1 MKFIIPILVG
11 GVIGYIT
18 NWLAIKMLFRP
29 YYEKKFLGI
38 HVPFTPG
45 LIPKEKSRI
54 AKSVGNTIGV
64 YLLSPEVVTQA
75 ISSDKINNQIR
86 SWIICNINKL
96 KESDMT
102 IKDFIMDFDNEN
114 YSKSLDILEKKIT
127 DFIYSHLKGERF
139 KNGTMNLIEDKISHK
154 PIEHFYEPMEKKVEK
169 FMSNLS
175 KSDEIRVE
183 VKNTID
189 KKIYELSQDD
199 RTLEEVIPSDVV
211 NSINEYIDKNSEY
224 IANSL
229 RDLFESPSIN
239 MKIRESINEFVS
251 QNVSRAITIFINSEM
266 ISNKIFDS
274 IEKYIYNPENN
285 KNIILI
291 IKSLID
297 KFLESEISNIVL
309 SISSNIDDENRWKI
323 SDAILERILNKENQ
337 GKVFSIVEEK
347 IKSSESDIKE
357 GIIDLISDNIDGI
370 LNSETLYNNI
380 KLIICDSLKKF
391 VEKPISYM
399 LESVEETTVEKI
411 INFSKVIFEKFIKNK
426 LPDIIESFNI
436 SKVVE
441 DEINKFDVAFAEEII
456 LEIASKE
463 LKAITWL
470 GALLGGIMGILSP
483 ILQLI

>member
-86 SWIICNINKL
+86 SWIICNINRL

-127 DFIYSHLKGERF
+127 DFIYFQLKGERF
-139 KNGTMNLIEDKISHK
+139 KIGTMNLIEDRISHK
-154 PIEHFYEPMEKKVEK
+154 PIEYFYEPMEKKVEK

-239 MKIRESINEFVS
+239 MKIRESINKFVS

-297 KFLESEISNIVL
+297 KLLESEISNIVL

-347 IKSSESDIKE
+347 IKFSESDIKE

-380 KLIICDSLKKF
+380 KLIIHDSLKKF

>member
-18 NWLAIKMLFRP
+18 NWFAIKMLFRP

-86 SWIICNINKL
+86 SWIICNINRL

-169 FMSNLS
+169 FISNLS

-239 MKIRESINEFVS
+239 MKIRESINKFVS

-297 KFLESEISNIVL
+297 KLLESEISNIVL

-347 IKSSESDIKE
+347 IKFSESDIKE

-380 KLIICDSLKKF
+380 KLIIHDSLKKF

-426 LPDIIESFNI
+426 LPDIIEAFNI

-483 ILQLI
+483 LLQLI

>member
-18 NWLAIKMLFRP
+18 NWFAIKMLFRP

-86 SWIICNINKL
+86 SWIICNINRL

-239 MKIRESINEFVS
+239 MKIRESINKFVS

-297 KFLESEISNIVL
+297 KLLESEISNIVL

-426 LPDIIESFNI
+426 LHDIIEAFNI

-483 ILQLI
+483 LLQLI

>member
-86 SWIICNINKL
+86 SWIICNINRL

-114 YSKSLDILEKKIT
+114 YSKSLEILEKKIT
-127 DFIYSHLKGERF
+127 DFIYLQLKGESF
-139 KNGTMNLIEDKISHK
+139 KNGTMNLIEDRISHK
-154 PIEHFYEPMEKKVEK
+154 PIEQFYEPMEKKVEK

-199 RTLEEVIPSDVV
+199 KTLEEVIPSDVV

-239 MKIRESINEFVS
+239 MKIRESINKFVS

-297 KFLESEISNIVL
+297 KLLESEISNIVL
-309 SISSNIDDENRWKI
+309 SISSNIDDENRWEI
-323 SDAILERILNKENQ
+323 SDVILERILNKENQ

-380 KLIICDSLKKF
+380 KSIIHDSLKKF
-391 VEKPISYM
+391 VEKPILYM
-399 LESVEETTVEKI
+399 LESVEDTTVEKI

-426 LPDIIESFNI
+426 LHDIIEAFNI

>member
-1 MKFIIPILVG
+1 
-11 GVIGYIT
+11 
-18 NWLAIKMLFRP
+18 
-29 YYEKKFLGI
+29 
-38 HVPFTPG
+38 
-45 LIPKEKSRI
+45 
-54 AKSVGNTIGV
+54 
-64 YLLSPEVVTQA
+64 
-75 ISSDKINNQIR
+75 
-86 SWIICNINKL
+86 
-96 KESDMT
+96 
-102 IKDFIMDFDNEN
+102 
-114 YSKSLDILEKKIT
+114 
-127 DFIYSHLKGERF
+127 
-139 KNGTMNLIEDKISHK
+139 
-154 PIEHFYEPMEKKVEK
+154 
-169 FMSNLS
+169 
-175 KSDEIRVE
+175 
-183 VKNTID
+183 
-189 KKIYELSQDD
+189 
-199 RTLEEVIPSDVV
+199 
-211 NSINEYIDKNSEY
+211 
-224 IANSL
+224 
-229 RDLFESPSIN
+229 
-239 MKIRESINEFVS
+239 
-251 QNVSRAITIFINSEM
+251 
-266 ISNKIFDS
+266 
-274 IEKYIYNPENN
+274 NN

>member
-38 HVPFTPG
+38 HIPFTPG

-54 AKSVGNTIGV
+54 AKSVGNTIGT

-102 IKDFIMDFDNEN
+102 IEDFIMNFGGEN

-127 DFIYSHLKGERF
+127 DFIYYQLKGERF
-139 KNGTMNLIEDKISHK
+139 KIGTMNLIEDRISHK
-154 PIEHFYEPMEKKVEK
+154 PLEYFYEPIEKKAEI
-169 FMSNLS
+169 FISNLS
-175 KSDEIRVE
+175 KSEEIRAE

-189 KKIYELSQDD
+189 KKIYELSQDN
-199 RTLEEVIPSDVV
+199 RTLDEVIPSDVV

-224 IANSL
+224 IINGL
-229 RDLFESPSIN
+229 RDIFETPSIN
-239 MKIRESINEFVS
+239 MKIRESINKAVS
-251 QNVSRAITIFINSEM
+251 RNVSRAITIFINSEM

-285 KNIILI
+285 KNIVLIL
-291 IKSLID
+291 KSLID
-297 KFLESEISNIVL
+297 KLLESEISNIVL

-323 SDAILERILNKENQ
+323 SDTILERILNKESQ
-337 GKVFSIVEEK
+337 GKVFSILEEK
-347 IKSSESDIKE
+347 IKSSEQDIKE
-357 GIIDLISDNIDGI
+357 GMIDLISDNIDEI

-380 KLIICDSLKKF
+380 ELIIHGNLKKF

-399 LESVEETTVEKI
+399 SESIEEITVEKV
-411 INFSKVIFEKFIKNK
+411 INFSKVIFGKFIKNK
-426 LPDIIESFNI
+426 LPDIIEAFNI

>member
-86 SWIICNINKL
+86 SWIICNINRL

-127 DFIYSHLKGERF
+127 DFIYFQLKGERF
-139 KNGTMNLIEDKISHK
+139 KIGTMNLIEDRISHK

-239 MKIRESINEFVS
+239 MKIRESINKFVS

-297 KFLESEISNIVL
+297 KLLESEISNIVL

-380 KLIICDSLKKF
+380 KLIIYDSLKKF